1 MRMYSS
7 LQCCVGLGFML
18 SIPSIPNKCYTQQ
31 HCSSLKIGF
40 KNLPP
45 DIRIS
50 DKTIYKTFSFLQ
62 LDDIYKCEMAKFMHK
77 AFHRALPICLQSIF
91 VRIDTL
97 HSYPTSSSRNRTFYQ
112 GRKCTKAY
120 SNWVSTAG
128 ILFGNPLTII

>member
-1 MRMYSS
+1 MA
-7 LQCCVGLGFML
+7 L
-18 SIPSIPNKCYTQQ
+18 
-31 HCSSLKIGF
+31 

-50 DKTIYKTFSFLQ
+50 NKTIYKTFSFLQ

-77 AFHRALPICLQSIF
+77 AFHRALPICLQNIF

-112 GRKCTKAY
+112 ARKRTKAY

-128 ILFGNPLTII
+128 ILLWESIDNNIKNEPYKKFTRLYRSKILESY